1 MVFVVNWCIS
11 SFIRKYEL
19 HSDREL
25 CYSNLKL
32 ISDKKDILKFL
43 MHLISCPMS
52 RFLEWLM
59 EVKLWSPQSLSQN
72 NALATQTYNLNSD
85 TICRIVSYIT
95 LKFFMTFDIMF
106 CRLVFR
112 VVLGSEIIIP
122 NTSQA
127 RRRGL

>member
-32 ISDKKDILKFL
+32 IGNKKDTLKFF
-43 MHLISCPMS
+43 MHLISRPMS
-52 RFLEWLM
+52 LFLEWLL
-59 EVKLWSPQSLSQN
+59 EVKLWSPQFLSQN
-72 NALATQTYNLNSD
+72 NALVTQTYNLSSD
-85 TICRIVSYIT
+85 IICWIVSYIA
-95 LKFFMTFDIMF
+95 LKFFMTSDIMF
-106 CRLVFR
+106 CRLVLR